1 MTTLNNV
8 VLFVVVLVLAWFVPF
23 GSVSDSDGLLSFDSF
38 GSDGLLS
45 LPFGSSVVE
54 AAQPPQCTVSLE
66 NYYLDHDSRGVES
79 EWTVT
84 YHGPLRDF
92 DISGNFTWRVR
103 FVRDGNSFTGSASAF
118 YSIPRNRRSVRFED
132 YLWYGYNTENLQI
145 RRIDYDRENYCR
157 DY

>member
-8 VLFVVVLVLAWFVPF
+8 VLFVVVLFVLSFGSV

-54 AAQPPQCTVSLE
+54 AAQPQCTVSLE
-66 NYYLDHDSRGVES
+66 NYYLDHDSRGVVS

-92 DISGNFTWRVR
+92 DIPGNFTWRVR
-103 FVRDGNSFTGSASAF
+103 YTRDGDSFTGTASAF
-118 YSIPRNRRSVRFED
+118 YRIPRNRRSVRFED
-132 YLWYGYNTENLQI
+132 YIWYGYSTDNLQV
-145 RRIDYDRENYCR
+145 RRIDYDRENYC
-157 DY
+157 DSY